1 MPSDAAP
8 GQYAHGVQSVDRAV
22 TSLEYLAR
30 AGWSGV
36 TEIAEALGVHK
47 STASRLVGTLER
59 RGLVIQHEDTGKYH
73 LGFGLVHLA
82 RSVAVGFDLKQRA
95 RPVCE
100 RLADETGETVVL
112 AVADGHTVVN
122 IDQIIPQS
130 GIVSMSWMGRRTP
143 LHCTANGKALLAHL
157 PAGQREEILASPH
170 ERLTPSTVVER
181 TALEAQV
188 DAVLRDGYAFA
199 LEEFEEGLNAVAA
212 PILATD
218 GELLGSLSVSAP
230 SWRLP
235 VERVPEVGKLAA
247 AAAREIGGYAD
258 ATAAAGAAL

>member
-1 MPSDAAP
+1 MSGEGRRA
-8 GQYAHGVQSVDRAV
+8 QHAHGVQSVDRAV
-22 TSLEYLAR
+22 TILEHLAG

-36 TEIAEALGVHK
+36 TEIAHALGVHK
-47 STASRLVGTLER
+47 STASRLVTTLKG
-59 RGLVIQHEDTGKYH
+59 RGLVVQHDDTGKYH

-82 RSVAVGFDLKQRA
+82 RSVEVGFNLKQRA

-122 IDQIIPQS
+122 VDQIIPQS

-143 LHCTANGKALLAHL
+143 LHCTANGKAMLAHL
-157 PAGQREEILASPH
+157 PADRREEVLASPH
-170 ERLTPSTVVER
+170 ERLTPNTVVDR
-181 TALEAQV
+181 PALEEQLA
-188 DAVLRDGYAFA
+188 AVLCDGYASA

-212 PILATD
+212 PILAAD

-235 VERVPEVGKLAA
+235 ADRVPEVGKLAA

-258 ATAAAGAAL
+258 VTAAAPTSG